1 MSTIPWEYK
10 STFFFLCVYIYL
22 YFSTTQPAKNP
33 TKFFFFSLTQIIR
46 TKNMMKQNVY
56 FVLLLLVSMIISSQ
70 ASSRFLVNNLQ
81 GNYMNIF
88 HNYIY
93 IYFPYLIK
101 FRCLELFSICVDDT

>member
-10 STFFFLCVYIYL
+10 STFFFYVYIYT
-22 YFSTTQPAKNP
+22 YTSPQHNQQKTQQS
-33 TKFFFFSLTQIIR
+33 FFFSLTQIIR